1 MNECTH
7 GAPLNLAPAPATQQS
22 EASLCGEHE
31 AVGRSRRASSG
42 RNLSVSDLGQ
52 IARAAAAT
60 GGSAGGGGSGS
71 GGGGRRRSCACR
83 KCSIFNLEDC
93 EPKEVK
99 SVIKYLK
106 FRKVIIE

>member
-1 MNECTH
+1 MHAWCPTEPC
-7 GAPLNLAPAPATQQS
+7 PALQQS

-31 AVGRSRRASSG
+31 AVGSSRRASSG

-60 GGSAGGGGSGS
+60 GGSAG

>member
-1 MNECTH
+1 MNRDFE
-7 GAPLNLAPAPATQQS
+7 QS
-22 EASLCGEHE
+22 EASIYGGEH
-31 AVGRSRRASSG
+31 ADAGSRRASSG

-52 IARAAAAT
+52 IARAAEAT
-60 GGSAGGGGSGS
+60 GGREK
-71 GGGGRRRSCACR
+71 RRPSCQCR

-106 FRKVIIE
+106 FRKVAGSSINSCRK